1 MYQNIPMELR
11 GLPQWVCWRH
21 EVVEGR
27 VTKVPYTPDGTR
39 KADVNR
45 PGTWGT
51 FEQACNTAL
60 GPTMEGI
67 GLVLTD
73 ADPYTGI
80 DIDDK
85 QENPASE
92 QERAVQI
99 QILDHFHSYTERSPG
114 ARWHDAEGRERG
126 GYHILIR
133 GRIDGGRDRNH
144 VGVYSS
150 QRYLT
155 FTGDVVRNA
164 PIEDFQQLLQS
175 LVDQMPGA
183 AQVQLEQVDGTM
195 DDAAL
200 HDMAVRA
207 VNGAKYEELCRGDW
221 AAMGYP
227 SQSEADFALLS
238 IIAFYSRDNEQV
250 RRLFRYSGLGKRDK
264 ATKDDRYI
272 NAALKKIRAKDPA
285 PADYAALAETAARI
299 RQQVA
304 PPAPPAAPPAL
315 PAPSPAPTPAPVATE
330 APVRAPARAALYPPG
345 LVGELAQYIYS
356 SSVRPTHEVAVLYSI
371 AFLAG
376 LVGRSYNISGTGL
389 NQYLLLV
396 AETGTGKE
404 DGAKGIERLM
414 AAIRPSVAM
423 VDQFIGPGA
432 FASGQAL
439 IRVLDERPCFLSML
453 GEFGLTLQ
461 ALNDPRAPAAVIM
474 LKRVLLDLY
483 AKSGWNNVLRSTAYS
498 DSDKNTK
505 TIHAPAVSWVG
516 DTTPSTLYD
525 NISSADIADGL
536 LPRVQIL
543 EYTGKRPK
551 RNRNAGHAPDA
562 ALTAKVADLVALALT
577 TGNNH
582 TCAAVQVA
590 HEALG
595 VLDAFD
601 EECDDLM
608 NASTHGGVK
617 QLWNRAH
624 LKALKLAA
632 LLAVGCNPHQ
642 PAVTRELAEWAIAF
656 TRAGTDAILR
666 RFEDGDV
673 GSGESKQSA
682 DLRRVFREYFE
693 HSKKELVSYKVNPEL
708 QAAGVVPYAYLTVR
722 CARLASFY
730 RDRMGAAGS
739 LKRNLEQAVATES
752 LSVVPAGE
760 AMVKFKA
767 RQALYYPSPGWLGV

>member
-11 GLPQWVCWRH
+11 QLRQWVCWRH
-21 EVVEGR
+21 EVVNGR
-27 VTKVPYTPDGTR
+27 NTKVPYTPDGSY
-39 KADVNR
+39 KADVNS

-51 FEQACNTAL
+51 FEQACNTAT

-92 QERAVQI
+92 EERIVQVQI
-99 QILDHFHSYTERSPG
+99 LELFQSYTERSPG
-114 ARWHDAEGRERG
+114 ARWHDEHGRERG
-126 GYHILIR
+126 GYHIIIR
-133 GRIDGGRDRNH
+133 GKLNGGRDRGH

-150 QRYLT
+150 RRYLT

-164 PIEDFQQLLQS
+164 PIGEYQQLLEK
-175 LVDQMPGA
+175 LVAQMPGG
-183 AQVQLEQVDGTM
+183 EQVALADAEGTM
-195 DDAAL
+195 DDLELHEMAMRAA
-200 HDMAVRA
+200 
-207 VNGAKYEELCRGDW
+207 NGAKYDELCRGDW

-238 IIAFYSRDNEQV
+238 IIAFYTRDNEQV
-250 RRLFRYSGLGKRDK
+250 RRLFRYSALGKRDK
-264 ATKDDRYI
+264 ATRDNRYI
-272 NAALKKIRAKDPA
+272 DAALRKIRAKEPA
-285 PADYAALAETAARI
+285 PADYTALAETAARI
-299 RQQVA
+299 RQQAAPVP
-304 PPAPPAAPPAL
+304 PPAPP
-315 PAPSPAPTPAPVATE
+315 PAPVATATPNAP
-330 APVRAPARAALYPPG
+330 APVHAPARKAAATYPPG
-345 LVGELAQYIYS
+345 LVGEVAAYIYS
-356 SSVRPTHEVAVLYSI
+356 SSVRPTHEVAILYAI

-376 LVGRSYNISGTGL
+376 VVGRSYNISGTGL

-396 AETGTGKE
+396 ATTGTGKE
-404 DGAKGIERLM
+404 DGAKGIERIM
-414 AAIRPSVAM
+414 ASVRPNVAM
-423 VDQFIGPGA
+423 VDQYIGPGA

-483 AKSGWNNVLRSTAYS
+483 SKSGWNNVLRSTAYS
-498 DSDKNTK
+498 DSEKNTK

-516 DTTPSTLYD
+516 DTTPETLYD

-551 RNRNAGHAPDA
+551 RNRSAGHAPPQELSA
-562 ALTAKVADLVALALT
+562 RVADLVALALT
-577 TGNNH
+577 TANNN

-590 HEALG
+590 ADAL
-595 VLDAFD
+595 VMLDTFD
-601 EECDDLM
+601 EECDDHM
-608 NASTHGGVK
+608 NASSHGGVK

-624 LKALKLAA
+624 LKALKLAG

-642 PAVTRELAEWAIAF
+642 PTVTLELAEWAIAF
-656 TRAGTDAILR
+656 TRSGTDAILR
-666 RFEDGDV
+666 RFEEGDV
-673 GSGESKQSA
+673 GDGESKQAS
-682 DLRRVFREYFE
+682 DLRRVVSEYFR
-693 HSKKELVSYKVNPEL
+693 HSKTELKSYKVDPAL
-708 QAAGVVPYAYLTVR
+708 QKAGLVPYAYLVVR
-722 CARLASFY
+722 VTRLRSYY
-730 RDRMGAAGS
+730 RDRIGAAGA
-739 LKRNLEQAVATES
+739 LKRNLELAVNSEHLTQ
-752 LSVVPAGE
+752 LMAGE
-760 AMVKFKA
+760 AMTKFNT
-767 RQALYYPSPGWLGV
+767 RQALYYPKHEWLLP